1 MKLKRHTKILEL
13 IEKHSIE
20 TQEELSEH
28 LVRCGFDITQATIS
42 RDIKELK
49 LVKALDKNDSYRY
62 RAMDNESSYVNRLRD
77 IFRASVLD
85 IDIACNTVVIKSMPG
100 LASAVAMALDTLH
113 MDDIV
118 GTIAGDDTVFV
129 LTRDNNSAKKFKVD
143 IEKNIR

>member
-13 IEKHSIE
+13 IKKNSIE
-20 TQEELSEH
+20 TQEELSQR
-28 LVRCGFDITQATIS
+28 LIKCGFDITQATIS

-49 LVKALDKNDSYRY
+49 LIKALDKNGVYIY
-62 RAMDNESSYVNRLRD
+62 RAMDNESSYVNRLSD
-77 IFRASVLD
+77 IFRASVIN
-85 IDIACNTVVIKSMPG
+85 IDFAGNTVVIKSLPG

-113 MDDIV
+113 IDDIV

-129 LTRDNNSAKKFKVD
+129 LTRDTDSAQKFKMD